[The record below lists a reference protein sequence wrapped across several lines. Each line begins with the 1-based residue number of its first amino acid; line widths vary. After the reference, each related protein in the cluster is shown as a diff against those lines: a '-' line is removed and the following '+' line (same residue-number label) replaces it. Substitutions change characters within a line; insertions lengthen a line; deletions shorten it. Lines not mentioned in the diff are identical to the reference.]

1 MIKVAIVGRPN
12 VGKSTLF
19 NRLAKRNI
27 AIVHNSSG
35 TTRDVKQYIVKGYDG
50 FEFALLDTAGLE
62 KAQKGTIANR
72 MTEKTLD
79 AIKQADIIFF
89 LIDGQTSVIPED
101 MEFAQI
107 VKRYNKTV
115 ILIVNKSENIN
126 NFKNNLGDFYKLG
139 FGDPLPLSAE
149 HGQGMI
155 NLIEKLKSTINEIE
169 QKTSSETEINDENL
183 NNEELKDIIE
193 IVEKEEDIEEEEE
206 EKDFRVRISIIGR
219 PNVGKST
226 LVNTLLKEDKMLTGN
241 EPGLTRDSIDTDFT
255 YKGRDIKLIDTAGL
269 RKKNKIYE
277 ELEQLSNARTIESI
291 KNSDVCIIVI
301 DSQLGL
307 DKQDLIIGN
316 YAVKEGKGLII
327 VINKWDLIT
336 EKKEKLEEIKDKLAI
351 SFSQVKEIPVV
362 CISALKNKGIQE
374 MMKETFEIYD
384 LRRQRITTGKLNK
397 WLDKVVAQNPP
408 PLSRLKRP
416 MSIKYITQSATRP
429 PTFTMF
435 VGGASDIPENYKRYL
450 INSLGETFGFNKT
463 IIRLKIKTS
472 KNPYKDKK

>member
-1 MIKVAIVGRPN
+1 MIKVAIIGRPN

-19 NRLAKRNI
+19 NRFTKRNI
-27 AIVHNSSG
+27 AIVHDTAG
-35 TTRDVKQYIVKGYDG
+35 TTRDVKEYIVKEYDG

-62 KAQKGTIANR
+62 KAKEGSIANR
-72 MTEKTLD
+72 MTEKTIN
-79 AIKQADIIFF
+79 AIKIADIIFF
-89 LIDGQTSVIPED
+89 VIDGKTSVLPED
-101 MEFAQI
+101 IDFAHI
-107 VKRYNKTV
+107 VKKHNKKV

-139 FGDPLPLSAE
+139 FGEPLPISAE

-155 NLIEKLKSTINEIE
+155 NLIERLKKEIKLKEKEILT
-169 QKTSSETEINDENL
+169 QSQDEL
-183 NNEELKDIIE
+183 LEDDELKDIIE
-193 IVEKEEDIEEEEE
+193 IAEYNDDE
-206 EKDFRVRISIIGR
+206 EKDFRIRISIIGR

-226 LVNTLLKEDKMLTGN
+226 LVNSLIGEDKMLTGN
-241 EPGLTRDSIDTDFT
+241 EAGLTRDAIDTDFT

-277 ELEQLSNARTIESI
+277 ELEQLSTARSIESI
-291 KNSDVCIIVI
+291 KNSDVCAIII
-301 DSQLGL
+301 DAELGL
-307 DKQDLIIGN
+307 DKQDLTIAS
-316 YAVKEGKGLII
+316 YAVQEGKGLII
-327 VINKWDLIT
+327 VLNKWDLIKD
-336 EKKEKLEEIKDKLAI
+336 KKEKLETIKDKLQI
-351 SFSQVKEIPVV
+351 SFSQVKEIPIV
-362 CISALKNKGIQE
+362 CTSALKAKGIKD
-374 MMKETFEIYD
+374 MMKEVFEIYD
-384 LRRQRITTGKLNK
+384 LRKQRITTGRLNK

-450 INSLGETFGFNKT
+450 INSLGESFGFNKVV
-463 IIRLKIKTS
+463 IRLKIKTS